1 MFNNHKQSGR
11 TRVNWKNDS
20 KKTKK
25 THVQQKQV
33 NVTAMDKLYGL
44 QEQFLKDGMN
54 TLEYKNYVQEKVNN
68 NKYYYRK
75 LSEEDVSNLQQRYR
89 RLVQEKDNKVNER
102 VEQNKRNKRQKDLFR
117 SRKKKHVDKQKSETI
132 QQLFKVM
139 AGSKAQGINRRAVEL
154 SNDTERWKETKKLLF
169 TGGRYLEKADKDWRE
184 VYQKIVSPVTAH
196 LFDKHSH
203 VTLNE
208 YIMNLD

>member
-11 TRVNWKNDS
+11 TRVNWKNDN
-20 KKTKK
+20 KRTKK
-25 THVQQKQV
+25 THVQQKKM

-44 QEQFLKDGMN
+44 QKQFLKDGMN
-54 TLEYKNYVQEKVNN
+54 TLEYKNYVQGKVNN

-75 LSEEDVSNLQQRYR
+75 LSEEDVSKLQQRYR

-117 SRKKKHVDKQKSETI
+117 AKKKKVVDKQKSEMI

-139 AGSKAQGINRRAVEL
+139 AETKAQGVNRRAGEL
-154 SNDTERWKETKKLLF
+154 SNDPENWKETKKLLF

-208 YIMNLD
+208 YVMN